1 MVIVMISSFLE
12 KISFEKVDEVQQ
24 LQKRVRNLYLLFM
37 FLFFISFIYSI
48 ESNTIFWIILAV
60 CFTPVVLISYAVFN
74 NFLLK
79 KIDSVLLTHL
89 NVKSYLEIL
98 NAIGPE
104 QEGRKSIL
112 SKSNY
117 YLRITLVYF
126 LLGRVDD
133 SEKALEKVN
142 NYLERKKNFLINYHY
157 LRALIAISQRD
168 KYHFEETYNSLI
180 EISKKDEAVK
190 SVVSIVKAMFDIENL
205 NTNDYFDNLDS
216 HNNLEKIVFNFFK
229 AKNQLL
235 LRDTEGA
242 KKTFQQIANENS
254 ELFYVRE
261 AKKYLEELAND

>member
-1 MVIVMISSFLE
+1 MISSFLE
-12 KISFEKVDEVQQ
+12 KIEEVQQ
-24 LQKRVRNLYLLFM
+24 LQKRARNLYLFFM

-48 ESNTIFWIILAV
+48 ESNTILCIILAI
-60 CFTPVVLISYAVFN
+60 CFTPVVLTSYAVFN
-74 NFLLK
+74 NILLK

-89 NVKSYLEIL
+89 NVKPYLEII

-104 QEGRKSIL
+104 QVGKKSIF

-117 YLRITLVYF
+117 YLRITLAYF

-133 SEKALEKVN
+133 SEKALENVSNCLK
-142 NYLERKKNFLINYHY
+142 RKEKFLTSYYY
-157 LRALIAISQRD
+157 LRSLIAMTRRD
-168 KYHFEETYNSLI
+168 KSHFEETYNSLI

-216 HNNLEKIVFNFFK
+216 HNNLEKIIFNFFK

-242 KKTFQQIANENS
+242 KKTFQQIANENP